1 MGKVVMW
8 IVAVCVMAQAALL
21 AVKLWVR
28 PDVPWLLALSP
39 AIALGLAAAV
49 AAGLVVYCA
58 WQMARGIDWGDE

>member
-39 AIALGLAAAV
+39 AIAVALVVVVAV
-49 AAGLVVYCA
+49 ALIVYCA
-58 WQMARGIDWGDE
+58 WQMARKVNWEDE